1 MSDSSPSADRVLR
14 STAQRME
21 NLMADIR
28 ALGYLPRKTQA
39 LGDEYALASRFQH
52 AKDRGLLS
60 ESQLAELAELPVYNW
75 REVRKAA
82 RMETLMAEIRAL
94 GHIPRC
100 PSPKR
105 SIPLVESRLY
115 YRMHSAKRLGN
126 FSESQLAELA
136 EIRGYGVESART
148 RRHVLNDDV

>member
-1 MSDSSPSADRVLR
+1 
-14 STAQRME
+14 
-21 NLMADIR
+21 MADIR
-28 ALGYLPRKTQA
+28 ALGYVPRKTRGS
-39 LGDEYALASRFQH
+39 GDEYELATRFH
-52 AKDRGLLS
+52 TAKEHSLLS

-75 REVRKAA
+75 REVRTAA
-82 RMETLMAEIRAL
+82 RMETLMAEIRAV

-115 YRMHSAKRLGN
+115 YRMHSAKSLGD

-136 EIRGYGVESART
+136 EIRGYGVESARK
-148 RRHVLNDDV
+148 RRRVLNDDV

>member
-1 MSDSSPSADRVLR
+1 
-14 STAQRME
+14 
-21 NLMADIR
+21 MAEIR

-94 GHIPRC
+94 GHIPRWGT
-100 PSPKR
+100 
-105 SIPLVESRLY
+105 RLY
-115 YRMHSAKRLGN
+115 YRMYSARRLGG
-126 FSESQLAELA
+126 FSESQLAALSRRA
-136 EIRGYGVESART
+136 NGVAC
-148 RRHVLNDDV
+148 